1 MDTQE
6 TLLKGMQPEQV
17 HQLPDWLEPDTVDYT
32 RYGLLQPPF
41 SLTTDPSFMYLSDA
55 HKMD

>member
-32 RYGLLQPPF
+32 RYGHLQPPLF
-41 SLTTDPSFMYLSDA
+41 INDGPVLHVPL
-55 HKMD
+55 